1 MRKNKVMII
10 AEAGVNHNGDL
21 NLAMKLI
28 DAAVNA
34 GADVIKFQTFKA
46 SALVTK
52 SAAKADYQ
60 KKETGNDSQLT
71 MLKKLEL
78 SIEAHQVLQKYA
90 ASKKITFLSTP
101 FDRES
106 VVLLKKLKLKTG
118 KIPSGEI
125 TNLPYLQLMAA
136 SFPKIILSTGMSTL
150 NEVEAAVKVL
160 YKSGTKREHLTILHC
175 TTEYPA
181 SLENVNLNVLAALRK
196 KFNTNIGYSDHTK
209 GIEVAV
215 AAVALGATLIEKHL
229 TLDNNLDGPD
239 HKASLEPQEFK
250 MMVSMIRNL
259 EIALGNDVKKPAPVE
274 IKNRIAAR
282 KSIVASADIKKG
294 ETFTEMNIT
303 TKRPGNGMSPMLWNK
318 VMGKKAARNYKKD
331 DLIR

>member
-1 MRKNKVMII
+1 MRKNKVLII

-21 NLAMKLI
+21 NLALKLI
-28 DAAVNA
+28 DAAVDA

-46 SALVTK
+46 SALVTEA
-52 SAAKADYQ
+52 AAKADYQ
-60 KKETGNDSQLT
+60 KKETGNDTQLS

-78 SIEAHQVLQKYA
+78 SEESHVTLQKYA

-150 NEVEAAVKVL
+150 GEVEDAVKVL
-160 YKSGTKREHLTILHC
+160 YKSGTKKENLTILHC

-181 SLENVNLNVLAALRK
+181 SLSHVNLNVLPALKK

-215 AAVALGATLIEKHL
+215 GAVALGATLIEKHL
-229 TLDNNLDGPD
+229 TLDNNLEGPD
-239 HKASLEPQEFK
+239 HKASLEPKEFK
-250 MMVSMIRNL
+250 MMVSMIRNM
-259 EIALGNDVKKPAPVE
+259 EVALGNDVKKPAPVE

-282 KSIVASADIKKG
+282 KSIVALSDIKKG
-294 ETFTEMNIT
+294 EVFSEKNIT
-303 TKRPGNGMSPMLWNK
+303 TKRPGNGMSPMLWKK
-318 VMGKKAARNYKKD
+318 VIGKKATKNFKKD